1 MGIIL
6 MAGKKQTSTKDAGKN
21 ASKNAQSAK
30 KAGAGKGGKA
40 KKKSWTKTKVKEKLN
55 NAVFLDDKQ
64 FERML
69 KEVPKILCVTRAL
82 LIEKFKIGGSIAR
95 ALIKELSSFQL
106 VPNTTPSLSTEE
118 PKQRLLLRRQKQR
131 LPRLKPPRP
140 RRLRSE
146 CTINIASM
154 HQIS

>member
-1 MGIIL
+1 MG
-6 MAGKKQTSTKDAGKN
+6 AAK
-21 ASKNAQSAK
+21 SAK
-30 KAGAGKGGKA
+30 SKGGKT

-95 ALIKELSSFQL
+95 ALIKELSKRALIVPVGTQHHSF
-106 VPNTTPSLSTEE
+106 SLYRGAQAKTAAEKAE
-118 PKQRLLLRRQKQR
+118 AEAAEAEAAKNK
-131 LPRLKPPRP
+131 K
-140 RRLRSE
+140 
-146 CTINIASM
+146 AKK
-154 HQIS
+154 

>member
-1 MGIIL
+1 MG
-6 MAGKKQTSTKDAGKN
+6 TSTKDAGKN
-21 ASKNAQSAK
+21 ASKNAQAAKSAK
-30 KAGAGKGGKA
+30 SKGGKT

-95 ALIKELSSFQL
+95 ALIKELAKRSLIIPVGQQHHSF
-106 VPNTTPSLSTEE
+106 SLYRGAQAKTAAEKAEAEAAEAEAAKTKKS
-118 PKQRLLLRRQKQR
+118 KK
-131 LPRLKPPRP
+131 
-140 RRLRSE
+140 
-146 CTINIASM
+146 
-154 HQIS
+154 

>member
-82 LIEKFKIGGSIAR
+82 LIDKFKIGGSIAR
-95 ALIKELSSFQL
+95 ALLKELAKRGLIIPVGQQHHSF
-106 VPNTTPSLSTEE
+106 SLYRGAQAKTAAEKAE
-118 PKQRLLLRRQKQR
+118 AEAAEAEAAKTKKKDRK
-131 LPRLKPPRP
+131 
-140 RRLRSE
+140 
-146 CTINIASM
+146 
-154 HQIS
+154 